1 MAGSEVVKPTSVL
14 LVDDDPFVLQAMN
27 LLLEQ
32 AGVFETLC
40 AAGYASALARM
51 AEVDRLDVIIADVV
65 LAGTATGIDLS
76 LLAIARFP
84 RLAVVIITGDLHDH
98 SHAVPNRGV
107 YLRKPFGGDQLRV
120 ALAEAMASLPME

>member
-1 MAGSEVVKPTSVL
+1 VL

-32 AGVFETLC
+32 SGVFETVC
-40 AAGYASALARM
+40 AAGYPGALARM
-51 AEVDRLDVIIADVV
+51 AEVDRLDVIVADVV

-98 SHAVPNRGV
+98 SHEVPNRGV
-107 YLRKPFGGDQLRV
+107 YLRKPFGGDELRA
-120 ALAEAMASLPME
+120 ALAEAITSLPTT

>member
-1 MAGSEVVKPTSVL
+1 MGGSEVTKPTSVL

-40 AAGYASALARM
+40 AAGYAGALARM
-51 AEVDRLDVIIADVV
+51 AEAERIDVIVADVV
-65 LAGTATGIDLS
+65 LTGTATGIDLS
-76 LLAIARFP
+76 HLAIARFP
-84 RLAVVIITGDLHDH
+84 KLAVVIITGDLHDH

-107 YLRKPFGGDQLRV
+107 YLRKPFGGDQLR
-120 ALAEAMASLPME
+120 AAIAEAMASSFKV